1 MNNTQFFELTFEHF
15 YSIRKNYQ
23 NQILCVKTAL
33 SDMFYRFV
41 GLSKTIEHRKGCI
54 FTWSEI
60 VEVSN
65 MKPLYILS

>member
-33 SDMFYRFV
+33 SDMFYRFAE
-41 GLSKTIEHRKGCI
+41 SNKTIEHGKGYI

-65 MKPLYILS
+65 MKTL